1 MIVSAILKKNNN
13 NLNLIRLILAAM
25 VIIGHSPILN
35 GKSDFWAD
43 PIGAFFN
50 FTYSASLAVN
60 VFFFISGLVVANS
73 LIINKNPGQFLIARF
88 FRIVPAYIVVLLS
101 SVFIIG
107 PLVTTLPMN
116 EYFNSAQIYI
126 YIKQNL
132 LFNIIY
138 DLPGVFITN
147 PYSSVVNGSLWTL
160 TYEVGCYMVLFLLYL
175 ILRNK
180 RKILYNVIILLVI
193 LEGFSPVKIMFN
205 WLINNPD
212 INLLPAS
219 FAFGCFLA
227 FNADEIKID
236 IYSVIAMVF
245 LYYVFSNSQ
254 YVRLI
259 FILMSCVIV
268 LYISCLPIVNRFK
281 PKYDISYGVYL
292 WGFVIQQTLYHYT
305 GHIYVGFHCLFS
317 IVISMILAL
326 LTHFVI
332 EKSSIQ
338 LGKEIYPNTPVLV

>member
-1 MIVSAILKKNNN
+1 
-13 NLNLIRLILAAM
+13 
-25 VIIGHSPILN
+25 
-35 GKSDFWAD
+35 
-43 PIGAFFN
+43 
-50 FTYSASLAVN
+50 
-60 VFFFISGLVVANS
+60 
-73 LIINKNPGQFLIARF
+73 
-88 FRIVPAYIVVLLS
+88 
-101 SVFIIG
+101 
-107 PLVTTLPMN
+107 
-116 EYFNSAQIYI
+116 
-126 YIKQNL
+126 
-132 LFNIIY
+132 
-138 DLPGVFITN
+138 
-147 PYSSVVNGSLWTL
+147 
-160 TYEVGCYMVLFLLYL
+160 MVLFLLYL